1 MIDSKR
7 LLIVDDSEID
17 RKILRNILSKYFEI
31 TEVENGY
38 AALEIFTKRT
48 SLFDAV
54 LLDISMPVLDG
65 FNVLDIMS
73 ENNINIPILL
83 VTAEATA
90 SNVQHA
96 AKYSVAGFISKPF
109 EPKLILEKLSTILG
123 IEKLPVDEVTRQEII
138 QKTETD

>member
-17 RKILRNILSKYFEI
+17 RKIFRKILRNILSKYFEI

-65 FNVLDIMS
+65 FNVFDIMS
-73 ENNINIPILL
+73 EN
-83 VTAEATA
+83 T
-90 SNVQHA
+90 
-96 AKYSVAGFISKPF
+96 
-109 EPKLILEKLSTILG
+109 
-123 IEKLPVDEVTRQEII
+123 
-138 QKTETD
+138 